1 MALDLTR
8 RSFLTRSALIGCS
21 AAASPLLT
29 RVSFA
34 AAPWDTRLVV
44 IILRGGMDAL
54 DVVRPL
60 GDPDYTSARAGL
72 LRQDDPVIDLDGFYA
87 LHPGLQPLLPLWR
100 AGEFGA
106 VQAVATPYRD
116 KRSHFDGQDLLEAGS
131 TGLGDVAGGWLNR
144 ALGQVP
150 GVSLRTGFALGHGE
164 MKVLAGDTAVTD
176 WYPDTALTLS
186 PQAALLAEQMMAEDP
201 LFHGAYAQAMALM
214 GEGQEGETATNGA
227 AKGKR
232 RLPEHVNIAS
242 YAAEQLRGD
251 ARVVGFSLNG
261 WDTHRAQTKG
271 LTRALKRLSQTI
283 LTLKRELG
291 APVWGKTVV
300 LAMTEFGRTVRQNG
314 TGGTD
319 HGTGGALLFA
329 GGAVRGGQVLGD
341 WPGLQESALLD
352 RRDLM
357 PTADLRAYV
366 AGVLQGVAGLD
377 RAALEGTVFPGLDM
391 DGPTSLLL

>member
-8 RSFLTRSALIGCS
+8 RSFLARSALIGCS

-214 GEGQEGETATNGA
+214 GEGQEGETGGDGA

-232 RLPEHVNIAS
+232 RPPEHVNIAS
-242 YAAEQLRGD
+242 YAAEQLRSD

-341 WPGLQESALLD
+341 WPGLQEGALLD

-391 DGPTSLLL
+391 DGPTGLLL